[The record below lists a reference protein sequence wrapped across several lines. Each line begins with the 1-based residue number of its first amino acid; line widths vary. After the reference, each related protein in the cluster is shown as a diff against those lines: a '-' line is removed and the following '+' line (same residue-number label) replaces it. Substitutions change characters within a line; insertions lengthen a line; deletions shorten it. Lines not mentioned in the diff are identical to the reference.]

1 MSSGRRRRSAEA
13 ALVIL
18 HTADLHDRLKPE
30 AARRLAELR
39 AAEPNC
45 LLLDA
50 GDAVGAGNLTFRPGG
65 EPILRTMAE
74 IGYRAM
80 TMGNRES
87 HPRRWFLERKLR
99 DAAFPILAANLVAE
113 GAPAPEVVKPY
124 VVLRAGGSRVAV
136 IGPTRE
142 ITKPGS
148 RLAGITDYVWRDPV
162 EAAAEYVD
170 ELKGRADLVVILSH
184 CGLTVDRKL
193 AALPGVDIV
202 LGGHSHRKTIERGDG
217 APIVHPGA
225 YGRLVS
231 RTEIEGGKVANVELL
246 PLEVEE

>member
-1 MSSGRRRRSAEA
+1 MSSGRERRSAEDT
-13 ALVIL
+13 LVIL
-18 HTADLHDRLKPE
+18 HSADLHNRLKPE

-50 GDAVGAGNLTFRPGG
+50 GDAVAAGNLTYRPGG
-65 EPILRTMAE
+65 EPILKTMAE
-74 IGYRAM
+74 IGYQAM

-87 HPRRWFLERKLR
+87 HPRRWFLERKLK
-99 DAAFPILAANLVAE
+99 DAAFPVLAANLVAE
-113 GAPAPEVVKPY
+113 DVPAPEVVKPY
-124 VVLRAGGSRVAV
+124 VVLPAGGLQVGV

-142 ITKPGS
+142 ITKS
-148 RLAGITDYVWRDPV
+148 ASALAGLTDYVWRDPV
-162 EAAAEYVD
+162 EAAAEFAEEIRDRV
-170 ELKGRADLVVILSH
+170 DLVILLSH

-193 AALPGVDIV
+193 AALPGVNLV
-202 LGGHSHRKTIERGDG
+202 LGGHSHVETIERGDG

-231 RTEIEGGKVANVELL
+231 RSEFRGRELVNVELVS
-246 PLEVEE
+246 LEAER